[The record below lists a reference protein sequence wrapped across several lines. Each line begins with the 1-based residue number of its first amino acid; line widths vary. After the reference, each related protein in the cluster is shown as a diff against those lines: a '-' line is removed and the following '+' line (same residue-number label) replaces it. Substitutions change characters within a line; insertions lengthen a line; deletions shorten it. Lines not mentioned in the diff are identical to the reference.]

1 VIVLSEKNVDKGL
14 LKWTDFLKISSET
27 VALAKREEAITF
39 EDIANIQFTSGT
51 TGYPKAVTLTHHN
64 ILNNA

>member
-1 VIVLSEKNVDKGL
+1 MIVLSEKNVDKGL

-27 VALAKREEAITF
+27 VSLAKREEAITF
-39 EDIANIQFTSGT
+39 EDVANIQFTSGT

>member
-1 VIVLSEKNVDKGL
+1 MIVLSEKNVDKGL

-27 VALAKREEAITF
+27 VSLAKREEDITF
-39 EDIANIQFTSGT
+39 EDVANIQFTSGT
-51 TGYPKAVTLTHHN
+51 AGYPKAVTLTHHN